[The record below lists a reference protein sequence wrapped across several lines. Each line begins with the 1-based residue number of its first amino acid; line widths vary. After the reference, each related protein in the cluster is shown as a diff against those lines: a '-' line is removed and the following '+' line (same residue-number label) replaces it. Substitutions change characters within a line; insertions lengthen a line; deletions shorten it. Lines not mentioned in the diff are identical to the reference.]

1 MWRRPPDQSRPGPG
15 PRGRLRLRCLKG
27 GAVRDVRT
35 SAELSPGVFVHAR
48 KGGEP
53 AVAHWLLSAAT
64 DMREA
69 RDQWVSKGIALLRC
83 GVVFTAVRIQA
94 DIVRAAAGTED
105 PEHIGVYLK
114 EVLRGGPVFIDT
126 SSQRYYVL
134 VPASMSRLPQWA
146 GSVPGAECLGP
157 GCFLG
162 VPNPQ
167 RTEPD
172 LSRSYWCV
180 PMDGPGVLCSPD
192 AVSLLVAYGSHQRS
206 AGQRLAVEAVEAKE
220 EDRG

>member
-1 MWRRPPDQSRPGPG
+1 MHSSADRR
-15 PRGRLRLRCLKG
+15 L
-27 GAVRDVRT
+27 AAT
-35 SAELSPGVFVHAR
+35 
-48 KGGEP
+48 
-53 AVAHWLLSAAT
+53 HWLLSAAP

-69 RDQWVSKGIALLRC
+69 RAQWAAEGITLLRC
-83 GVVFTAVRIQA
+83 GAVFTAVRIRA
-94 DIVRAAAGTED
+94 DIVQAAADAED
-105 PEHIGVYLK
+105 PERIDAYLK

-167 RTEPD
+167 RTEPE
-172 LSRSYWCV
+172 LSRSYWCA
-180 PMDGPGVLCSPD
+180 PMDGPGALCSPN
-192 AVSLLVAYGSHQRS
+192 AVALLVAYGSHRRS
-206 AGQRLAVEAVEAKE
+206 VRQRLVVEAKE
-220 EDRG
+220 DGRG